1 MIATPPF
8 HRGWVAIIHP
18 LPISIAGDRLQGR
31 IMHPINYV
39 AITYASAAL
48 KGSDIQINA
57 KGKLDRTLDPE
68 TLRCGFEGHIL
79 NTCI

>member
-1 MIATPPF
+1 
-8 HRGWVAIIHP
+8 
-18 LPISIAGDRLQGR
+18 
-31 IMHPINYV
+31 MHPINYV

-79 NTCI
+79 NTYWFTNPLVLHADYI